1 VNFYEDALANFAR
14 MPSFLNEDA
23 PAHNAGKPPVYGE
36 ILCQFGFKGRWRP
49 RAPSRTSKPYRGSY
63 LIVGYDHKRMGVL
76 NLT

>member
-1 VNFYEDALANFAR
+1 MNFYEDALANFAR
-14 MPSFLNEDA
+14 MPSFLNVDA
-23 PAHNAGKPPVYGE
+23 LAAIARKPPLFGE
-36 ILCQFGFKGRWRP
+36 ISCQSGFKGRWRP